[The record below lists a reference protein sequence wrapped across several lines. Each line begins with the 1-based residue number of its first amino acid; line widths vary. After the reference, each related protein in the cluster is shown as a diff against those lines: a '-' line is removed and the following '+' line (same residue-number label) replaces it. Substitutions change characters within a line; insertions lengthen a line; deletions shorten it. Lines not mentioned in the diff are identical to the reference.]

1 MTNKIGTYIS
11 YLKYLWRSRDQ
22 HSVHSPF
29 VFELLTKCIHKV
41 PKGSKTKAYNQAIQA
56 YLEKKKVSFISPTTD
71 STIIGTIPTSKD
83 ITAYFVE
90 EIHTDYKQKELWEKL
105 VLDKKMQI
113 SIDCWSFGL
122 IFTKKDQEKEHFVLF
137 KNSWR

>member
-1 MTNKIGTYIS
+1 
-11 YLKYLWRSRDQ
+11 
-22 HSVHSPF
+22 
-29 VFELLTKCIHKV
+29 LTKCIHKV

-105 VLDKKMQI
+105 VLDKKIQI

>member
-1 MTNKIGTYIS
+1 M
-11 YLKYLWRSRDQ
+11 
-22 HSVHSPF
+22 
-29 VFELLTKCIHKV
+29 

-56 YLEKKKVSFISPTTD
+56 YLEKKKISFVSPTSDT
-71 STIIGTIPTSKD
+71 TIIGATPTSKD
-83 ITAYFVE
+83 ITGYFVE
-90 EIHTDYKQKELWEKL
+90 EIYTNSKQKELWKKL
-105 VLDKKMQI
+105 VLDKKIQI

>member
-1 MTNKIGTYIS
+1 VTNKIGTYIS

-41 PKGSKTKAYNQAIQA
+41 PKGSKTKAYNQAIQSNI
-56 YLEKKKVSFISPTTD
+56 EKKKVSFISPTTD

-105 VLDKKMQI
+105 VLDKKIQI